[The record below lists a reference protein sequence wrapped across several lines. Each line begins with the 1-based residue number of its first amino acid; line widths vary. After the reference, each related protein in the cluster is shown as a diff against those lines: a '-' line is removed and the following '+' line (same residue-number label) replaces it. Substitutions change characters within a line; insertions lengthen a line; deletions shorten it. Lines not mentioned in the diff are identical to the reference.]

1 MAEADDIMVAM
12 ESRDNH
18 DVAESRVNYAD
29 MVDTLGGASNSFNT
43 QGYRNTMLGQNRL
56 GQSMARQQGNSFT
69 QRTVSNAA
77 GAAGTGLSNLDYDY
91 NISETPNRRFSS
103 PGASGYGNVGLT
115 GAGGYGTTG
124 LTRNGYGGGG
134 SGYGSGYGY
143 TPVSYGTD
151 YATTCED
158 KGLNPALVLAT
169 LAGAA
174 VAFALIYRQIT
185 IGRSLKSGPPTP
197 KQFLDYLA
205 EAVWSGKF
213 QFLIK
218 CSSLNAH
225 SLITNI
231 NNNKNIEGK
240 LQKICL

>member
-1 MAEADDIMVAM
+1 MALEHKKMAEADDTMVAM
-12 ESRDNH
+12 ESRDNQ

-43 QGYRNTMLGQNRL
+43 LGYRNTMLGQNRL

-69 QRTVSNAA
+69 QRTVSNVA

-103 PGASGYGNVGLT
+103 PGVSGYGNVGLT

-174 VAFALIYRQIT
+174 VAFALIYRQVT

-197 KQFLDYLA
+197 KQLLDYLA
-205 EAVWSGKF
+205 DAVWSGKF

-218 CSSLNAH
+218 
-225 SLITNI
+225 
-231 NNNKNIEGK
+231 
-240 LQKICL
+240 